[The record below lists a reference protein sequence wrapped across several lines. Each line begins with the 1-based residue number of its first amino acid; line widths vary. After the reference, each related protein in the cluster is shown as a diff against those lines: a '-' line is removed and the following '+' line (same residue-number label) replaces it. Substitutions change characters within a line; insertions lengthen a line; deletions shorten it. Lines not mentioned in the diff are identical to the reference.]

1 MTRLTRIILALVA
14 IFALAALPASA
25 DKPASP
31 GKSKS
36 APHGKGKGKG
46 VGHGVTK
53 IKSGATT
60 LELDAG
66 TVAALTGA
74 GFGVT
79 PAVPATATGTTISFP
94 ITKGRVHYAKGKKK
108 KLNGHVNHSGGIT
121 FTKGTTVV
129 TAGDPRILLSSGKK
143 VRLFA
148 TIGSERVRLLDLKDV
163 VVADGKITANAVLA
177 KAAAEKLN
185 AAFAVTLF
193 TPGLA
198 MGKVTVTPGA

>member
-1 MTRLTRIILALVA
+1 MTRFTRIILAL
-14 IFALAALPASA
+14 AALPAA
-25 DKPASP
+25 ANKPASP
-31 GKSKS
+31 GKSES
-36 APHGKGKGKG
+36 APHGKAKGHG
-46 VGHGVTK
+46 VGHGITK

-60 LELDAG
+60 LELDA
-66 TVAALTGA
+66 TTNAALTGA

-79 PAVPATATGTTISFP
+79 PAVPATATGTTFSFP
-94 ITKGRVHYAKGKKK
+94 ITKGRVHFAKGKKK
-108 KLNGHVNHSGGIT
+108 KLTGYVNHSGGIT
-121 FTKGTTVV
+121 FTKGATSV
-129 TAGDPRILLSSGKK
+129 TASDPRILLSSGKK

-163 VVADGKITANAVLA
+163 AVADGKITANALLA
-177 KAAAEKLN
+177 KAAADKLN